1 MKIIALLPF
10 KNEEWI
16 LPSYLHNT
24 TKIVDEIISID
35 DGSID
40 NSDKILKDAGAKVY
54 SSEKLKNF

>member
-40 NSDKILKDAGAKVY
+40 NSAK
-54 SSEKLKNF
+54 F